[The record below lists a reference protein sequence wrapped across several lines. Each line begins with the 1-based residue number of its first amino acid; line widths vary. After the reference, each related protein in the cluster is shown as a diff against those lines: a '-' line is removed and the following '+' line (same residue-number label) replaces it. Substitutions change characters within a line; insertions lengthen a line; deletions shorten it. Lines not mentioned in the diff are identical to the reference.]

1 MKRVWQCVAVVT
13 AVLLL
18 VTGLWL
24 VPMVQR
30 YLAEDRCL
38 DAGGGIRAE
47 SDTCELDPPRQS
59 YQLR

>member
-1 MKRVWQCVAVVT
+1 MKRVLQCMALVAALMLFVV
-13 AVLLL
+13 
-18 VTGLWL
+18 GLWL
-24 VPMVQR
+24 VPKVER

-47 SDTCELDPPRQS
+47 SDTCELDPPRQN

>member
-47 SDTCELDPPRQS
+47 SDTCELDPPRQN

>member
-24 VPMVQR
+24 VPMVQH

-47 SDTCELDPPRQS
+47 SDTCELDPPRQN

>member
-18 VTGLWL
+18 VAGLWL

-30 YLAEDRCL
+30 YLVEDRCL

-47 SDTCELDPPRQS
+47 SDTCELDPPRQN